1 MQHDGYGPCLFRK
14 VWHVF
19 AEGFFHHRQCCQ
31 SHHCPGLD
39 LMFLVQK
46 LMQLLDLVERG
57 SNRHV
62 LLLRIRR
69 HVGLVLATLAV
80 LELLSLD

>member
-14 VWHVF
+14 VWHVY

-39 LMFLVQK
+39 RMFLDQK

-57 SNRHV
+57 PNCPV

-69 HVGLVLATLAV
+69 HVGLVLAMLAV